1 MANWIYE
8 NKPITELPEKCIGF
22 VYIITNLKNNRKYI
36 GKKLA
41 RFKKSRP
48 PLKGKVNKRRYTV
61 ESDWQTYYGSNDEL
75 TIDVETL
82 GTENFKRE
90 IEKEKESASFNFVA
104 LFVNSLFPLIDNFEI
119 AIKQDNNPKEIESL
133 YKTLQDFM
141 DNLNIVEVPGVGE
154 VFDPNFHEA
163 VEHSGDGDTQTIE
176 EVLRKRLYLGRQAT
190 KTSNGKS

>member
-1 MANWIYE
+1 MFLGNLSHQEIERVSKKFSY
-8 NKPITELPEKCIGF
+8 ITVDAF
-22 VYIITNLKNNRKYI
+22 RN
-36 GKKLA
+36 
-41 RFKKSRP
+41 
-48 PLKGKVNKRRYTV
+48 
-61 ESDWQTYYGSNDEL
+61 
-75 TIDVETL
+75 
-82 GTENFKRE
+82 
-90 IEKEKESASFNFVA
+90 EKEKESASFNFVA

-176 EVLRKRLYLGRQAT
+176 EVLRKGYTLEDKLLRPAMVRV
-190 KTSNGKS
+190 KSE